1 MTTFGS
7 SHAEYVTIVGAAFF
21 MAFEII
27 YFVFF
32 FIVPQLLEHTFN
44 ISWIEA
50 MTYYMQYVHL
60 MQIIVLH
67 NVKHLLRKYRFNFLL
82 DVDMMTVGL
91 HIYNRSLY

>member
-1 MTTFGS
+1 
-7 SHAEYVTIVGAAFF
+7 
-21 MAFEII
+21 
-27 YFVFF
+27 
-32 FIVPQLLEHTFN
+32 
-44 ISWIEA
+44 
-50 MTYYMQYVHL
+50 MTYYMHYVHL